1 MRNSPL
7 CLLGSTLL
15 SPRLTGSFI
24 SFSLCCSYDG
34 EPFGQG
40 RRLSFAARRS
50 WLVVWV
56 LFGSMCSCS

>member
-7 CLLGSTLL
+7 CLHGSTLL
-15 SPRLTGSFI
+15 SPRLTGSCI

-34 EPFGQG
+34 EPLGEG

-50 WLVVWV
+50 WLVVSL